1 MPLLEIQDL
10 QVQFFTDEG
19 IVRAVDGLSF
29 SVEKGKT
36 LGIVGES
43 GCGKSMTA
51 LATMRLIPPP
61 GKVASG
67 KILFENQNLLDLS
80 ESDMHKIRG
89 KKISVIF
96 QDPMT
101 SLNPVFTIGDQISEA
116 IQIHKKIG
124 KKMAKIEAIQMLEK
138 VKIPNPVE
146 RYQAYPHQL
155 SGGMRQRAMIAMALS
170 CSPSLLI
177 ADEPTTALDVT
188 VQAQILDL
196 MKELQK
202 EFQTSIILITHNLGI
217 VADIC
222 EDVMVMYAG
231 RAVEKAPSR
240 LLFKSPKHPYT
251 AGLLTSLPRLD
262 ETQERRLIPI
272 DGQPPTL
279 REKANSCTFAP
290 RCKLVISQC
299 LQAEPDLKMV
309 EPNHEARCI
318 LSEKVEVQTQVKR

>member
-1 MPLLEIQDL
+1 MPLLDIQDL
-10 QVQFFTDEG
+10 KVQFFTDEG

-29 SVEKGKT
+29 SIEKGKT

-51 LATMRLIPPP
+51 LAVMRLIPPP
-61 GKVASG
+61 GKIVSG
-67 KILFENQNLLDLS
+67 KIIFNNQNLLDLS
-80 ESDMHKIRG
+80 DSEMHKIRG
-89 KKISVIF
+89 GKISVIF

-116 IQIHKKIG
+116 IQIHQRLPKQK
-124 KKMAKIEAIQMLEK
+124 AKEKAIQMLEK

-146 RYQAYPHQL
+146 RCRAYPHQL

-170 CSPSLLI
+170 CNPSLLI

-196 MKELQK
+196 MKDLQK

-217 VADIC
+217 VADVC

-231 RAVEKAPSR
+231 RAVEKAPSQI
-240 LLFKSPKHPYT
+240 LFKNPKHPYT

-262 ETQERRLIPI
+262 ETQNRKLIPI
-272 DGQPPTL
+272 DGQPPVL
-279 REKANSCTFAP
+279 KEKANSCTFAP
-290 RCKLVISQC
+290 RCKLAVQQC
-299 LQAEPDLKMV
+299 FSSEPDLKIV
-309 EPNHEARCI
+309 EPNHLSRCI
-318 LSEKVEVQTQVKR
+318 LFDKVKIQAEAAL